1 MDSNIDNKYIS
12 NAVDELINL
21 VGIKE
26 EVSIESLLKP
36 LYAGNVKGCV
46 EKIANY
52 LGLPVAINL
61 LFSDKF
67 ESSALTTTD
76 RNGRGVE
83 GITAQV
89 LMPSY
94 LPLYGTSE
102 LKGFPITVKVS
113 HNCKNYPTTFI
124 AIMAHEL
131 SHIVLHS
138 LWYKEK
144 DNEIYTDLTAML
156 LGFSE
161 VIRKGRKVVETRE
174 KFASIE
180 TITTTYGY
188 LSDIKFYFACNKI
201 SDIRKEN
208 INLKKELLKKLTTY
222 RKQLSSYRKELFRF
236 NKFLEYLDENQNK
249 RIRKEDAPEV
259 ILFHQLDYTDKFIG
273 VMRSNEERL
282 KEIDGLCVGLIN
294 STHQKLNS
302 LKKLD
307 GQIVTLI
314 SDLEKQFDLLHND
327 VSILR
332 RYVGF
337 LQRRKINRQGTLV
350 GSL

>member
-1 MDSNIDNKYIS
+1 MDNIDNEYIG
-12 NAVDELINL
+12 NAIDELINF

-46 EKIANY
+46 GKIANY

-76 RNGRGVE
+76 RNGRGIE

-89 LMPSY
+89 LIPSY
-94 LPLYGTSE
+94 LPFYGTSE
-102 LKGFPITVKVS
+102 LKDFPITVKVS

-124 AIMAHEL
+124 ALMAHEL

-138 LWYKEK
+138 LWHKEK

-188 LSDIKFYFACNKI
+188 LSDIKFYFAYNKI
-201 SDIRKEN
+201 SDIREET
-208 INLKKELLKKLTTY
+208 INLNKKLLKKLTTY
-222 RKQLSSYRKELFRF
+222 RRQLSSYKKELFLF
-236 NKFLEYLDENQNK
+236 SKFLEYLDKNRNK
-249 RIRKEDAPEV
+249 RIKKEDAPKLV
-259 ILFHQLDYTDKFIG
+259 LFHQLDYTNKFTG
-273 VMRSNEERL
+273 VARSNEERL

-307 GQIVTLI
+307 GQIVTSI
-314 SDLEKQFDLLHND
+314 SDLKKQCDLLHND
-327 VSILR
+327 VSILG
-332 RYVGF
+332 RYMGF